1 MNAVFAILSV
11 QALIGAFDNVWHHEL
26 EAKLPQHISAR
37 YELVLHA
44 SREVIYAVLFLGLA
58 WVRWEG
64 AWAWVLAGLL
74 AVEIVITLADFIEE
88 DLTRRLPKLE
98 RVLHTILAVS
108 YGAFVAA
115 LAPEMLRWATAPT
128 GLPAVGH
135 GWVSWLFTLYA
146 AGVFA
151 WSVRNWIAVA
161 RLYRAART
169 ALPDIVVPAAH
180 GPAVLVTGGTGF
192 IGTALVRSL
201 VDDGARV
208 IVLTRDARRASATF
222 GPRVL
227 TLESLDAIPSETP
240 VTAIVNLA
248 GASVLGGRWTSRRK
262 AVLLASRINTT
273 RAIHALAE
281 RLETQPRVL
290 VNASAVGFYGDR
302 PDAAELDETAPPQPG
317 QFQSDLCA
325 AWEIEAK
332 TLRLLSVR
340 VVKLRFGAVLGC
352 SGGMYPPLA
361 LVARLGVGAIFGTG
375 KQAMPW
381 VHLDDAVAAL
391 RLAIAQDSLEGAVN
405 VVAPGLASQAMFAR
419 SVAGSHAF
427 CPRVPTALITALS
440 GEAATLLL
448 GEQAATPRRLLAAGF
463 RFAHPTLAGAVAALS
478 ALPVAHLERRPT
490 VDRQQPDPAVLSAR
504 ARSSSRRVRR
514 SSRPTS
520 ASITSRK
527 WSRSASDIA
536 CSQQF
541 GCSTCG
547 CEWRLELVRDPRC
560 QRTDVGCSFVE
571 RVRHGHDRRGEL
583 GRLPVCRAAGAA
595 RPTRSDQLQPLLL
608 DDPYRRQGHLLC
620 LLQHRCEC
628 CTSRLRWHQSRV
640 GRRRIGC
647 WR

>member
-11 QALIGAFDNVWHHEL
+11 QALIGAFDNFWHHEL

-44 SREVIYAVLFLGLA
+44 SREAIYAVLFLGLA

-115 LAPEMLRWATAPT
+115 LAPEMLTWAAAPS
-128 GLPAVGH
+128 GLPAVDH

-169 ALPDIVVPAAH
+169 ALPDVVVPPAH

-208 IVLTRDARRASATF
+208 IVFTRDARRASASF

-227 TLESLDAIPSETP
+227 ALECLDAIPSETP
-240 VTAIVNLA
+240 VAAIVNLA
-248 GASVLGGRWTSRRK
+248 GASILGGRWTSRRK
-262 AVLLASRINTT
+262 AVLLASRIDVT

-281 RLETQPRVL
+281 RLETRPRVL

-325 AWEIEAK
+325 AWESEAK
-332 TLRLLSVR
+332 TLRSLGVR

-361 LVARLGVGAIFGTG
+361 LAARFGVGAILGSG
-375 KQAMPW
+375 RQAMPW

-391 RLAIAQDSLEGAVN
+391 RLAIAQESLEGAVN
-405 VVAPGLASQAMFAR
+405 VVAPGLVSQAAFAR
-419 SVAGSHAF
+419 SVSGSRAI
-427 CPRVPTALITALS
+427 CPRVPAGLIAALG

-448 GEQAATPRRLLAAGF
+448 GGQASTPRRLLAAGF
-463 RFAHPTLAGAVAALS
+463 RFAHPTVASAVAALS
-478 ALPVAHLERRPT
+478 ASPAAAPRTSPQAGSAAAGPSLRRP
-490 VDRQQPDPAVLSAR
+490 
-504 ARSSSRRVRR
+504 
-514 SSRPTS
+514 
-520 ASITSRK
+520 
-527 WSRSASDIA
+527 
-536 CSQQF
+536 
-541 GCSTCG
+541 
-547 CEWRLELVRDPRC
+547 
-560 QRTDVGCSFVE
+560 QRM
-571 RVRHGHDRRGEL
+571 L
-583 GRLPVCRAAGAA
+583 G
-595 RPTRSDQLQPLLL
+595 
-608 DDPYRRQGHLLC
+608 
-620 LLQHRCEC
+620 
-628 CTSRLRWHQSRV
+628 
-640 GRRRIGC
+640 
-647 WR
+647 